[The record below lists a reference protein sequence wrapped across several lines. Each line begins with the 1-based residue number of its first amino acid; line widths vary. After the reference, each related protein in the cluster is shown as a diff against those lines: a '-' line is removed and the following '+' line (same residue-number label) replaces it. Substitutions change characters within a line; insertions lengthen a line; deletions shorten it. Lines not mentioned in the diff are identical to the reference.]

1 LGETIDIDF
10 VLWRVLVKVERHE
23 TWVDLLPLELQDF
36 DVIFWMDWLSIHRA
50 WIDYF
55 AKFITLRALNG
66 VWVVSREE
74 MNVVSNWLISIIT
87 T

>member
-1 LGETIDIDF
+1 M
-10 VLWRVLVKVERHE
+10 LVKVERHE

-55 AKFITLRALNG
+55 AKFITLRALNR